1 MKKSVP
7 WNLIIPKLKQEISA
21 DEERQLETWLRSSNN
36 EALFKELQLL
46 WEKIQANVENYTPNT
61 EYYWNELVN
70 RMHASEPKQTEKPA
84 KKRFEL
90 KRIYRYAVAACI
102 AVAIGCSFYIGFLN
116 GQPEAMPQLYSN
128 LSGKSK
134 VLLPDGSEVWMHT
147 ETSLQYGSQMNK
159 DERIVNVTGEAYFDV
174 AHDADKPF
182 IVQTEGMRI
191 VVHGTKFNVDAFPG
205 SENTLVSLVEGSV
218 SLETETENRFL
229 KPGETATF
237 NRKTLTLKVEKDDV
251 HFASSWANTQLVFRN
266 RSLGDICKLLSKW
279 YRIKIDVDPTLSN
292 KYFYTFTLRSEPLDE
307 ILRIM
312 ARIQPMK
319 YTFNEENE
327 LTISCADTKQKVK

>member
-70 RMHASEPKQTEKPA
+70 RMHASEPKQTAKPA

-90 KRIYRYAVAACI
+90 KQIYRYAVAACI

-147 ETSLQYGSQMNK
+147 ETSLQYESQMNK

-218 SLETETENRFL
+218 S
-229 KPGETATF
+229 
-237 NRKTLTLKVEKDDV
+237 
-251 HFASSWANTQLVFRN
+251 SWANTQLVFRN

-279 YRIKIDVDPTLSN
+279 YRVKIDVDPTLSN

-327 LTISCADTKQKVK
+327 LTISFADTKQKVK

>member
-90 KRIYRYAVAACI
+90 KQIYRYAVAACI

-134 VLLPDGSEVWMHT
+134 VLLPDGSEDMDAYRD
-147 ETSLQYGSQMNK
+147 LFAI
-159 DERIVNVTGEAYFDV
+159 RIT
-174 AHDADKPF
+174 
-182 IVQTEGMRI
+182 
-191 VVHGTKFNVDAFPG
+191 
-205 SENTLVSLVEGSV
+205 
-218 SLETETENRFL
+218 
-229 KPGETATF
+229 
-237 NRKTLTLKVEKDDV
+237 
-251 HFASSWANTQLVFRN
+251 
-266 RSLGDICKLLSKW
+266 
-279 YRIKIDVDPTLSN
+279 
-292 KYFYTFTLRSEPLDE
+292 
-307 ILRIM
+307 
-312 ARIQPMK
+312 
-319 YTFNEENE
+319 NE
-327 LTISCADTKQKVK
+327 

>member
-61 EYYWNELVN
+61 EYYWNELAN

-147 ETSLQYGSQMNK
+147 ETSLQYESQMNK
-159 DERIVNVTGEAYFDV
+159 DERIVNVT
-174 AHDADKPF
+174 
-182 IVQTEGMRI
+182 
-191 VVHGTKFNVDAFPG
+191 
-205 SENTLVSLVEGSV
+205 
-218 SLETETENRFL
+218 
-229 KPGETATF
+229 
-237 NRKTLTLKVEKDDV
+237 
-251 HFASSWANTQLVFRN
+251 W
-266 RSLGDICKLLSKW
+266 
-279 YRIKIDVDPTLSN
+279 
-292 KYFYTFTLRSEPLDE
+292 
-307 ILRIM
+307 
-312 ARIQPMK
+312 
-319 YTFNEENE
+319 
-327 LTISCADTKQKVK
+327 

>member
-90 KRIYRYAVAACI
+90 KQIYRYAVAACI

-147 ETSLQYGSQMNK
+147 ETSLQYGSP
-159 DERIVNVTGEAYFDV
+159 Y
-174 AHDADKPF
+174 
-182 IVQTEGMRI
+182 
-191 VVHGTKFNVDAFPG
+191 
-205 SENTLVSLVEGSV
+205 
-218 SLETETENRFL
+218 
-229 KPGETATF
+229 
-237 NRKTLTLKVEKDDV
+237 RKCN
-251 HFASSWANTQLVFRN
+251 W
-266 RSLGDICKLLSKW
+266 
-279 YRIKIDVDPTLSN
+279 
-292 KYFYTFTLRSEPLDE
+292 
-307 ILRIM
+307 
-312 ARIQPMK
+312 
-319 YTFNEENE
+319 
-327 LTISCADTKQKVK
+327 